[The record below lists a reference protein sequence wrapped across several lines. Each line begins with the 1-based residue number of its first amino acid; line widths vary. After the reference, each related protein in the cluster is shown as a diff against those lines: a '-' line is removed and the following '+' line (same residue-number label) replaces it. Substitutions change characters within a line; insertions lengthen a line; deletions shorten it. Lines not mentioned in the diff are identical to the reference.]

1 MLQPHSPQQSIVP
14 LLVENEL
21 PVTAEPGVH
30 LAVLVEV
37 RRVVPA
43 AVLVVEVEDHA
54 LTDVDEEARV
64 DAASIF

>member
-1 MLQPHSPQQSIVP
+1 
-14 LLVENEL
+14 
-21 PVTAEPGVH
+21 
-30 LAVLVEV
+30 VLVEV

-54 LTDVDEEARV
+54 LADVDEEARV